1 MAHLYCL
8 SSLYIDHIVFV
19 ILSSIINI
27 VEGDQVMVV
36 LRPAG
41 HEKWGNGVCIA
52 EADDRRMAV
61 TDNISKGL
69 WIFDRNGKYMLHNTS
84 DIL

>member
-1 MAHLYCL
+1 M
-8 SSLYIDHIVFV
+8 YIDHIVFV
-19 ILSSIINI
+19 ILSYSIE
-27 VEGDQVMVV
+27 VMEGDQVKMV

-41 HEKWGNGVCIA
+41 RERWGVGVSIA

-61 TDNISKGL
+61 IDTEDKGL
-69 WIFDRNGKYMLHNTS
+69 WLFDCNGKYMLHNTS

>member
-1 MAHLYCL
+1 M

-19 ILSSIINI
+19 ILSYSIE
-27 VEGDQVMVV
+27 VMEGDEVKIV

-41 HEKWGNGVCIA
+41 YERWSWHVCIA
-52 EADDRRMAV
+52 EADDRGMAV
-61 TDNISKGL
+61 TDMGSQGL
-69 WIFDRNGKYMLHNTS
+69 WLFDHNGKYMLHNTS